1 MKNDDKTLKQVQGE
15 QKKFKSELNEITR
28 GLKKSE
34 NQKNLIESGKN
45 LYNSRQK
52 VIDLLNG
59 NSRIKS

>member
-1 MKNDDKTLKQVQGE
+1 MNSEVT
-15 QKKFKSELNEITR
+15 ELNEITR
-28 GLKKSE
+28 GSKKSE